1 MSSLVPEDPIVIA
14 LALGALLASLSSI
27 VTSACRDMFDFEMFD
42 LRDNIGDWVHPG
54 RAGTLA
60 RRRLRDT
67 SQLIVLLYMTRFVL
81 LLDLQEWRWIPG
93 KLALLELTITA
104 DDMVVLLNYLT
115 MLLIGWILWLSAT
128 VTVVRTRREHGVSL

>member
-1 MSSLVPEDPIVIA
+1 MTDLIPEEPVVIA

-42 LRDNIGDWVHPG
+42 LRDDVGNWAHPG

-67 SQLIVLLYMTRFVL
+67 SLFIVVLYMTSFVM
-81 LLDLQEWRWIPG
+81 LLDLQVWRWTPEA
-93 KLALLELTITA
+93 LARLDLTVVA
-104 DDMVVLLNYLT
+104 NDMVALLNYIT

-128 VTVVRTRREHGVSL
+128 VTYVRTRRELGVSL